1 MEANK
6 KRKPYK
12 KPITKQNPQDALNSA
27 VSYLQT
33 VDYNND
39 TSITDLVPTKKLETT
54 DEEND
59 EEDGLQVI
67 KTVNSINITNDDN
80 DEVNFIKKTPL
91 NPRDRL
97 KRLSKNQLI
106 RNQTDQKK
114 YAQILPQKKL
124 VQDNK
129 NQSKDIEYIKNVPLH
144 PRERLKR
151 KKKTKQEPEVQDIK
165 TLL

>member
-12 KPITKQNPQDALNSA
+12 KPVTKQNLQDALNSA

-39 TSITDLVPTKKLETT
+39 TSITDLVQLKKLETT

-59 EEDGLQVI
+59 EENGLQVI

-106 RNQTDQKK
+106 RSQTDQKK

-124 VQDNK
+124 IQENK

>member
-12 KPITKQNPQDALNSA
+12 KPITKQNLQDALNSA

-80 DEVNFIKKTPL
+80 DEGNFIKKTPL

-124 VQDNK
+124 IQENK

>member
-12 KPITKQNPQDALNSA
+12 KPITKQNLQDALNSA

-124 VQDNK
+124 IQENK

-144 PRERLKR
+144 LRERLKR

>member
-12 KPITKQNPQDALNSA
+12 KPITKQNLQDALNSA

-124 VQDNK
+124 IQENK

>member
-12 KPITKQNPQDALNSA
+12 KPITKQNLQDALNSA

-80 DEVNFIKKTPL
+80 DEGNFIKKTPL

>member
-6 KRKPYK
+6 KRKSYK
-12 KPITKQNPQDALNSA
+12 KPIPKQNLQDALNSA

-39 TSITDLVPTKKLETT
+39 TSKTDLVPIKKLETT

-67 KTVNSINITNDDN
+67 KTVNSINRTNDDN

-106 RNQTDQKK
+106 RNQTIKK
-114 YAQILPQKKL
+114 ITLKYYHKK
-124 VQDNK
+124 
-129 NQSKDIEYIKNVPLH
+129 S
-144 PRERLKR
+144 
-151 KKKTKQEPEVQDIK
+151 
-165 TLL
+165 

>member
-12 KPITKQNPQDALNSA
+12 KPITKQNLQDALNSA

-59 EEDGLQVI
+59 EENGLQVI

-124 VQDNK
+124 IQENK

>member
-1 MEANK
+1 M
-6 KRKPYK
+6 
-12 KPITKQNPQDALNSA
+12 
-27 VSYLQT
+27 
-33 VDYNND
+33 
-39 TSITDLVPTKKLETT
+39 
-54 DEEND
+54 
-59 EEDGLQVI
+59 
-67 KTVNSINITNDDN
+67 
-80 DEVNFIKKTPL
+80 

>member
-6 KRKPYK
+6 KRKSYK
-12 KPITKQNPQDALNSA
+12 KPIPKQNLQDALNSA

-39 TSITDLVPTKKLETT
+39 TSITDLVLIKKLETT

-97 KRLSKNQLI
+97 KHLSKNQLI
-106 RNQTDQKK
+106 RNQTIKK
-114 YAQILPQKKL
+114 ITLKYYHKK
-124 VQDNK
+124 
-129 NQSKDIEYIKNVPLH
+129 S
-144 PRERLKR
+144 
-151 KKKTKQEPEVQDIK
+151 
-165 TLL
+165 

>member
-59 EEDGLQVI
+59 EENGLQVI
-67 KTVNSINITNDDN
+67 KTVNSN
-80 DEVNFIKKTPL
+80 
-91 NPRDRL
+91 
-97 KRLSKNQLI
+97 SKF
-106 RNQTDQKK
+106 
-114 YAQILPQKKL
+114 
-124 VQDNK
+124 
-129 NQSKDIEYIKNVPLH
+129 
-144 PRERLKR
+144 
-151 KKKTKQEPEVQDIK
+151 
-165 TLL
+165 